1 MLLTNHLCTFLLVP
15 GVVNFISG
23 SCPITEMEDNSLQ
36 ELQFQSSQSS
46 TNNHLEQSNQ
56 QIGNNSCGDFASI
69 EAVSVKKYSRKFGFT
84 GYGLASSAPEKKKH
98 KSGGS
103 TDNSDSEERGSLDDR
118 NCESTENSSRAS
130 PVDGFLDNSMASQP
144 STSKGISNIIPKVE
158 RKPVKLP
165 AKATVPDYQ
174 QGLDD
179 EEVAMLYGFSS
190 LTTSALLDK
199 VKDIQN
205 VAYQLGLEEER
216 EMARARFLNILG
228 DCQASES
235 LISGVFLNTNGEFS
249 HFITKCFAKIL
260 MFSFFGIDLA
270 FAEAKTLD
278 DPKTDPSTTTNSI
291 ANGISAPASSSSSSS
306 NGTSTLASTNTTITT
321 VTAKKKS
328 SK

>member
-1 MLLTNHLCTFLLVP
+1 MDSALGAATSVPITATERLDAARLLYSDENLDRRSPEMWPEQVP

-199 VKDIQN
+199 
-205 VAYQLGLEEER
+205 Y
-216 EMARARFLNILG
+216 
-228 DCQASES
+228 
-235 LISGVFLNTNGEFS
+235 
-249 HFITKCFAKIL
+249 
-260 MFSFFGIDLA
+260 
-270 FAEAKTLD
+270 
-278 DPKTDPSTTTNSI
+278 
-291 ANGISAPASSSSSSS
+291 
-306 NGTSTLASTNTTITT
+306 
-321 VTAKKKS
+321 
-328 SK
+328 